1 MIGKLDEALSFHST
15 ALRLRAER
23 QQLLA
28 ANIANADTPGYKA
41 VDFDFGRAL
50 ARATGRVAEEPAA
63 RGAPGAVATGGPA
76 TVQLSTTAPGHVMPS
91 VGGMGGVWQIGY
103 RAPAQAAL
111 DGNSVDLDAERARFA
126 DNALRYEA
134 SLRFLN
140 GQMRSMLSAI
150 NG

>member
-50 ARATGRVAEEPAA
+50 ARATGQASAEVAPH
-63 RGAPGAVATGGPA
+63 GGPA
-76 TVQLSTTAPGHVMPS
+76 AATAGGPAPVRLAATAPGHVMPS

-111 DGNSVDLDAERARFA
+111 DANSVDLDTERARFA

-140 GQMRSMLSAI
+140 GQLRSMLSAI